1 MTVDTAGLDRLILE
15 PTRLRIC
22 GFLAPLEEA
31 DFGALRDDLDVSESA
46 LSKHMARLEAAGY
59 VSTRKDTFDGRRSWA
74 GLTGPGRRVLA
85 AHVEALQRIAGVA
98 VGGAG

>member
-1 MTVDTAGLDRLILE
+1 MDTSGLDPLIHE

-31 DFGALRDDLDVSESA
+31 DFAALRDDLGVSESA

-74 GLTGPGRRVLA
+74 TLTGPGRRALA
-85 AHVEALQRIAGVA
+85 THVEALRRIAGSA
-98 VGGAG
+98 GGG